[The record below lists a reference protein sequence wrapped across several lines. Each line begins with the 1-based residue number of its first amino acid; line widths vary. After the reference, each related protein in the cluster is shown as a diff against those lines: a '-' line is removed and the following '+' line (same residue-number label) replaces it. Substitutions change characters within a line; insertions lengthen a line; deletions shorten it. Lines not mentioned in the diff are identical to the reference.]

1 MQAGA
6 EVSRFLYAHPEI
18 TARLPQSYRLVV
30 LLLDDPE
37 ALGWAL
43 GQGKAA
49 EGPVIYAL
57 VREGRVEGLLTPEG
71 PVALGGRPS
80 PPRRTQGHHQAQPAP
95 TPFVHPGEEA
105 QGPAREVPGHHR
117 LQLPGQGLPPLR
129 GSSGSPGGA
138 PRCPAPGSGPRL
150 HLGRTSYACPSGK
163 GCFPGSKAPRRP
175 GGKGARGTP
184 REPDPRPSRPLT
196 RALRAL

>member
-1 MQAGA
+1 MVSLPEAAKRAMQAGA

-71 PVALGGRPS
+71 PVALG
-80 PPRRTQGHHQAQPAP
+80 
-95 TPFVHPGEEA
+95 
-105 QGPAREVPGHHR
+105 
-117 LQLPGQGLPPLR
+117 
-129 GSSGSPGGA
+129 
-138 PRCPAPGSGPRL
+138 
-150 HLGRTSYACPSGK
+150 
-163 GCFPGSKAPRRP
+163 
-175 GGKGARGTP
+175 
-184 REPDPRPSRPLT
+184 
-196 RALRAL
+196 RAA